1 MSSIL
6 QRRFAVP
13 CVGFAVPC
21 VGLQCRALALRCRA
35 LAQLVA
41 GSALEHALVV
51 ALGAPLHGVFLQ
63 LLRVNLVAI
72 GADRLVGI
80 VLLIA
85 RVFVGVLDLAL
96 LVFEVGVVGGQLR
109 HVLHGAVAVGILAH
123 GGIDRLLF
131 GLQIDGF
138 GRVAVREIRMNARQ
152 RVGVRVA
159 FDAGEVRVFGRL
171 RAVRVCMSAS
181 SAAWHTAQS
190 PSMDQ
195 STGWLASGSSFGV
208 RSPAA

>member
-80 VLLIA
+80 GLLLA
-85 RVFVGVLDLAL
+85 RV
-96 LVFEVGVVGGQLR
+96 
-109 HVLHGAVAVGILAH
+109 
-123 GGIDRLLF
+123 
-131 GLQIDGF
+131 
-138 GRVAVREIRMNARQ
+138 
-152 RVGVRVA
+152 
-159 FDAGEVRVFGRL
+159 
-171 RAVRVCMSAS
+171 
-181 SAAWHTAQS
+181 
-190 PSMDQ
+190 
-195 STGWLASGSSFGV
+195 
-208 RSPAA
+208 